1 MHAEFSLDGFQ
12 TVHLNTAS
20 MLHEWRIVHGLTQ
33 SQVAEKAGIT
43 QQQYQYFESGKRDL
57 RRSSFTTACK
67 VLEAL
72 NMDIVKFFHG
82 EYVFGAEIYADDDG
96 QIRYKEN
103 GRPLGEEPGESKP
116 NWQK

>member
-1 MHAEFSLDGFQ
+1 MDEEFSLDGFQ

-20 MLHEWRIVHGLTQ
+20 ILHEWRIVHGLTQ

-72 NMDIVKFFHG
+72 DMDIVKFFHG
-82 EYVFGAEIYADDDG
+82 EYVFGAEIYADDHG
-96 QIRYKEN
+96 QIRYKES
-103 GRPLGEEPGESKP
+103 GKLLGEEPGEMNP
-116 NWQK
+116 ERQE